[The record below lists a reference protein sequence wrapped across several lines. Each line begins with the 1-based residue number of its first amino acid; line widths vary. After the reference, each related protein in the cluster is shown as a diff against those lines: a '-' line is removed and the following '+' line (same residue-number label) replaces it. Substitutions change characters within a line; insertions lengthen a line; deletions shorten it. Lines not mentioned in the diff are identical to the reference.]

1 MRLCLCASAGR
12 VTTGRIQAA
21 VLTLIF
27 FFFLTCGFVLTPEV
41 WFPLDSVQ
49 TLQGL
54 LLLSS
59 SLGGRREGPCEE
71 L

>member
-27 FFFLTCGFVLTPEV
+27 LTCGFVLTPEV

-49 TLQGL
+49 TLRGL